1 MTELLT
7 KVADLMTILADG
19 YAEDSVKE
27 QRWDAAA
34 LQLLMEVRDDNDV
47 PMKLSLVAEALL
59 KVRENL

>member
-27 QRWDAAA
+27 QRWDADA